1 MYVLCLT
8 YRYQQVAQF
17 LDAVVPAGWDGICRR
32 MGISARAVSWIPW
45 VVLCG
50 QGVVVVSLYNTVWTP
65 IAYVN
70 LQEEKAEAELLGTY
84 IKYADRLCNALQVR
98 HWTIVSAAHRF
109 RHLQRIERFTAEIV
123 GQVSSRQKRG
133 VFSFVGK
140 ISKMLF
146 GTLDEND
153 AAYYNEQIKR
163 FERDSENTTTLL
175 KQQVYVVKSTER
187 YRGYKQLIPGHHF
200 DIQ

>member
-8 YRYQQVAQF
+8 YRYQQVAKF
-17 LDAVVPAGWDGICRR
+17 LDAVVPAGQDGICRR

-98 HWTIVSAAHRF
+98 NWTIVSAAHRF

-187 YRGYKQLIPGHHF
+187 YRGYKQLIPGHHC